1 MMDVEVKKQA
11 KLPLLSRERVTGF
24 TYFEGTTPS
33 MKDVKQML
41 AKKIKANEAHVVVRH
56 IYQKYGEQKAKFIA
70 HVYEN
75 NEMLKKFEAL
85 NLLKKNGL
93 VQVEEAKPEAA

>member
-33 MKDVKQML
+33 MKDVKQRE
-41 AKKIKANEAHVVVRH
+41 KIGKEFLRQFEN
-56 IYQKYGEQKAKFIA
+56 IA
-70 HVYEN
+70 RTLDIIKHRV
-75 NEMLKKFEAL
+75 LKCTGK
-85 NLLKKNGL
+85 
-93 VQVEEAKPEAA
+93 